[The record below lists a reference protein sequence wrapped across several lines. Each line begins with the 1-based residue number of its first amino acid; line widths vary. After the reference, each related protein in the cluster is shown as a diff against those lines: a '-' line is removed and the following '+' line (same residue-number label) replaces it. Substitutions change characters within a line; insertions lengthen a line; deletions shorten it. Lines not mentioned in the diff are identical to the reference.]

1 MKNFNLNINEVFVI
15 DYEDMIYN
23 CSIQD
28 ITENE
33 LLIDIP
39 VKDGEFLILENGER
53 LDVRYCSE
61 AGRYYEFEVK
71 IIGREKGD
79 NIPMY
84 KLSLPMNVRRI
95 QRRNYVRVP
104 VLKTVNYKREEE
116 ESWYEATTLDISGG
130 GMKIK
135 AERKFKLGDELA
147 VKIETSSRIVEAK
160 VQIKRCEKVN
170 TNEYI
175 YGLEF
180 TDINEN
186 RRDNIIK
193 DVFLVMRK
201 QREII

>member
-1 MKNFNLNINEVFVI
+1 MKNFNLNINEGIVI
-15 DYEDMIYN
+15 EYEDMVYN
-23 CSIQD
+23 CSIQG
-28 ITENE
+28 IAENE
-33 LLIDIP
+33 LLINIP

-53 LDVRYCSE
+53 LDVKYCSE

-71 IIGREKGD
+71 IIGREKSD

-84 KLSLPMNVRRI
+84 KLSLPIDVRRI
-95 QRRNYVRVP
+95 QRRNYVRVQ
-104 VLKTVNYKREEE
+104 VLKTVKYKLEEE
-116 ESWYEATTLDISGG
+116 ESWCEATTLDISGG

-135 AERKFKLGDELA
+135 ARRKFKLNDKLVA
-147 VKIETSSRIVEAK
+147 KIETSSRLVETE

-201 QREII
+201 QREIM

>member
-1 MKNFNLNINEVFVI
+1 MKNFNLNINEVIVI
-15 DYEDMIYN
+15 EYEDMVYN
-23 CSIQD
+23 CSIQG
-28 ITENE
+28 IAENE
-33 LLIDIP
+33 LLINIP

-53 LDVRYCSE
+53 LDVKYCSE

-71 IIGREKGD
+71 IIGREKSD

-84 KLSLPMNVRRI
+84 KLSLPIDVRRI

-104 VLKTVNYKREEE
+104 VLKTVKYKLEEE
-116 ESWYEATTLDISGG
+116 ESWCEATTLDISGG

-135 AERKFKLGDELA
+135 ARRKFKLNDKLV
-147 VKIETSSRIVEAK
+147 VKIETSSRVVETE

-201 QREII
+201 QREIM

>member
-1 MKNFNLNINEVFVI
+1 MKNFNLNINEVIVI
-15 DYEDMIYN
+15 EYEDMVYN
-23 CSIQD
+23 CSIQG
-28 ITENE
+28 IAENE
-33 LLIDIP
+33 LLINIP

-53 LDVRYCSE
+53 LDVKYCSE

-71 IIGREKGD
+71 IIGREKSD

-84 KLSLPMNVRRI
+84 KLSLPIDVRRI
-95 QRRNYVRVP
+95 QRRNYVRVQ
-104 VLKTVNYKREEE
+104 VLKTVKYKLEEE
-116 ESWYEATTLDISGG
+116 ESWCEATTLDISGG

-135 AERKFKLGDELA
+135 ARRKFKLNDKLVA
-147 VKIETSSRIVEAK
+147 KIETSSRLVETE

>member
-1 MKNFNLNINEVFVI
+1 MKNFNLNINEVI
-15 DYEDMIYN
+15 AIEYEDMVYN
-23 CSIQD
+23 CSIQG
-28 ITENE
+28 IAENE
-33 LLIDIP
+33 LLINIP

-53 LDVRYCSE
+53 LDVKYCSE

-71 IIGREKGD
+71 IIGREKSD

-84 KLSLPMNVRRI
+84 KLSLPIDVRRI

-104 VLKTVNYKREEE
+104 VLKTVKYKLEEE
-116 ESWYEATTLDISGG
+116 ESWCEATTLDISGG

-135 AERKFKLGDELA
+135 ARRKFKLNDKLV
-147 VKIETSSRIVEAK
+147 VKIETSSRVVETE
-160 VQIKRCEKVN
+160 VQIKRCEKVI

-201 QREII
+201 QREIM

>member
-1 MKNFNLNINEVFVI
+1 MKNFNLNINEVIVI
-15 DYEDMIYN
+15 EYEDMVYN
-23 CSIQD
+23 CSIQG
-28 ITENE
+28 IAENE
-33 LLIDIP
+33 LLINIP
-39 VKDGEFLILENGER
+39 VKDGEFLILDNGER
-53 LDVRYCSE
+53 LDVKYCSE

-71 IIGREKGD
+71 IIGREKSD

-84 KLSLPMNVRRI
+84 KLSLPIDVRRI

-104 VLKTVNYKREEE
+104 VLKTVKYKLEEE
-116 ESWYEATTLDISGG
+116 ESWCEATTLDISGG

-135 AERKFKLGDELA
+135 ARRKFKLNDKLV
-147 VKIETSSRIVEAK
+147 VKIETSSRVVETE

-201 QREII
+201 QREIM

>member
-1 MKNFNLNINEVFVI
+1 MKNFNLNINEVIVV
-15 DYEDMIYN
+15 DYEDTVYN
-23 CSIQD
+23 CSIQG

-33 LLIDIP
+33 LLINIP
-39 VKDGEFLILENGER
+39 VNDGKFLILDNGEK
-53 LDVRYCSE
+53 LDMKYCSE
-61 AGRYYEFEVK
+61 TGHYYEFEVQ
-71 IIGREKGD
+71 IIGREKND

-84 KLSLPMNVRRI
+84 KLSLPRNVKKI
-95 QRRNYVRVP
+95 QRRNYVRVT
-104 VLKTVNYKREEE
+104 VLKIVKYKLENE
-116 ESWYEATTLDISGG
+116 ESWFEAITLDISGG

-135 AERKFKLGDELA
+135 AGRKFKLNEKLI
-147 VKIETSSRIVEAK
+147 VKIETSSRVVEAE

-180 TDINEN
+180 TDIHEN
-186 RRDNIIK
+186 RRDNIIE